1 VTARVDP
8 EADHGRRSTLFLQG
22 PLSPL
27 YAMIGDRLEA
37 RGHAVHRINLCV
49 GDSLDWRRPGA
60 VAYRGSLA
68 KFPAF
73 VARVMDEHAVT
84 DLVLHGD
91 RRLYHRAAAE
101 AARPRGIVVAA
112 TELGY
117 LRPDFMTIER
127 DATATGSH
135 FPEDPDAIRA
145 IAAAVPPPD
154 LALRYRGSFAAQ
166 AVPDVVYNL
175 ANSLFWFLHPGYRRH
190 TIHHPFADYAAW
202 GLRLLTER
210 RRQAEADILLAAL
223 VEARTPFFVFAM
235 QLEGD
240 FQVRDHSPYG
250 SLRPALDE
258 VFASFRAHAPAD
270 TLLVVKNHPLDN
282 GLEGWRGAIHRLA
295 AVHGLRSRVHFADGG
310 GLAPLVEASRGV
322 VTVNSTAGLE
332 ALQRGA
338 AVKTLAPAIYDVPGL
353 VDPGPLDGFWR
364 TPRAPDPALLDAFV
378 RALAATVQVKGTI
391 YSKEGCA
398 AAADAMAARIH
409 DRTLNAP
416 GGYVDP
422 PPRLARARAL
432 GCPL

>member
-1 VTARVDP
+1 MTGGSTAP
-8 EADHGRRSTLFLQG
+8 TPGRRSTLFLQG

-27 YAMIGDRLEA
+27 YAMIGDRLQA
-37 RGHAVHRINLCV
+37 RGHAVHRINLCL

-60 VAYRGSLA
+60 VAYRGSVE

-73 VARVMDEHAVT
+73 VARLMDKHAVT

-91 RRLYHRAAAE
+91 RRIYHRAATD
-101 AARPRGIVVAA
+101 AARERGIVVAA

-135 FPEDPDAIRA
+135 FPEDPAAIRA

-154 LALRYRGSFAAQ
+154 LSLRYRGSFAAQ

-190 TIHHPFADYAAW
+190 TIHHPFADYPAW

-210 RRQAEADILLAAL
+210 RRKTDAELLLAEL
-223 VEARTPFFVFAM
+223 MTARTPFFVFAL

-240 FQVRDHSPYG
+240 FQIRDHSPYG
-250 SLRPALDE
+250 SLRPALAE
-258 VFASFRAHAPAD
+258 VFASFHAHAPAG
-270 TLLVVKNHPLDN
+270 TMLVVKNHPLDN
-282 GLEGWRGAIHRLA
+282 GLEGWRAAVHRLA
-295 AVHGLRSRVHFADGG
+295 AAHGLRNRVHFADGG
-310 GLAPLVEASRGV
+310 GLAPLVQASRGV
-322 VTVNSTAGLE
+322 VTVNSSAGLE
-332 ALQRGA
+332 ALQRGV
-338 AVKTLAPAIYDVPGL
+338 AVKTLAPAIYDIPGL

-364 TPRAPDPALLDAFV
+364 APQAPDPALLEAFV

-391 YSKEGCA
+391 YSMDGCA
-398 AAADAMAARIH
+398 AAADAIAARIH
-409 DRTLNAP
+409 DRTLNQP
-416 GGYVDP
+416 GGFVDP
-422 PPRLARARAL
+422 PPRLARARAQ

>member
-1 VTARVDP
+1 VNGAGP
-8 EADHGRRSTLFLQG
+8 GGSSGRRSTLFLQG

-27 YAMIGDRLEA
+27 YAMIADRLEA
-37 RGHAVHRINLCV
+37 RGHAVHRINLCL
-49 GDSLDWRRPGA
+49 GDALDWRRPGA

-73 VARVMDEHAVT
+73 VAKVMDEHAVT

-101 AARPRGIVVAA
+101 AARPRGIAVAA

-154 LALRYRGSFAAQ
+154 LALSYRGSFAAQ
-166 AVPDVVYNL
+166 AVPDLVYNL
-175 ANSLFWFLHPGYRRH
+175 SNSLFWFLYPGYRRH
-190 TIHHPFADYAAW
+190 TIHHPFADYPAW
-202 GLRLLTER
+202 GLRLATER
-210 RRQAEADILLAAL
+210 QRNAAAGTLLASL
-223 VEARTPFFVFAM
+223 IDARTPFFVFAM

-250 SLRPALDE
+250 SLRPALDQ
-258 VFASFRAHAPAD
+258 VFASFRAHAPRG
-270 TLLVVKNHPLDN
+270 TMLVVKNHPLDN
-282 GLEGWRGAIHRLA
+282 GLERWDSTIHRLA
-295 AVHGLRSRVHFADGG
+295 AAHGLRGRVHFADGG
-310 GLAPLVEASRGV
+310 GLAPLVKASRGV
-322 VTVNSTAGLE
+322 VTVNSSAGLE
-332 ALQRGA
+332 ALQWGA
-338 AVKTLAPAIYDVPGL
+338 AVKTLAPAIYDIPGL
-353 VDPGPLDGFWR
+353 VDDGPLDGFW
-364 TPRAPDPALLDAFV
+364 TAPRAPDRPLLDAFV

-398 AAADAMAARIH
+398 AAAEAIAARIH
-409 DRTLNAP
+409 DRTLNQP

>member
-1 VTARVDP
+1 MSGPGTGGLG
-8 EADHGRRSTLFLQG
+8 GRRSTLFLQG

-27 YAMIGDRLEA
+27 YAMIADRLEA
-37 RGHAVHRINLCV
+37 RGHAVHRINLCL
-49 GDSLDWRRPGA
+49 GDALDWRRPGA
-60 VAYRGSLA
+60 VAYRGSVA

-73 VARVMDEHAVT
+73 VAALMDRHAVT

-91 RRLYHRAAAE
+91 RRIYHRAAAE
-101 AARPRGIVVAA
+101 AARARGIVVAA

-135 FPEDPDAIRA
+135 FPEDPEAIRA

-190 TIHHPFADYAAW
+190 TIHHPFADYTAW
-202 GLRLLTER
+202 GFRLLTEKR
-210 RRQAEADILLAAL
+210 RKIEAEMILAAL
-223 VEARTPFFVFAM
+223 VDARTPFFVFAL

-240 FQVRDHSPYG
+240 FQIRDHSPYG
-250 SLRPALDE
+250 SLRPALAE
-258 VFASFRAHAPAD
+258 TFASFRAHAPHG
-270 TLLVVKNHPLDN
+270 THLVVKNHPLDN
-282 GLEGWRGAIHRLA
+282 GLERWGAAIHRLA
-295 AVHGLRSRVHFADGG
+295 AANGLKGRVHFADGG
-310 GLAPLVEASRGV
+310 GLAPLVRASRGV
-322 VTVNSTAGLE
+322 VTVNSSAGLE
-332 ALQRGA
+332 ALQWGA
-338 AVKTLAPAIYDVPGL
+338 PVKTLAPAIYDVPGL
-353 VDPGPLDGFWR
+353 VDPGPLDGFWQA
-364 TPRAPDPALLDAFV
+364 PRPPDPAMLDAYV

-398 AAADAMAARIH
+398 VAADAIAARIH

-416 GGYVDP
+416 GGFVDP
-422 PPRLARARAL
+422 PPRLARARAQ